1 MRKIISFFIKY
12 PVSVNVFI
20 LAIAVMGYF
29 GMTSLKSSFFPLTD
43 SKIITI
49 QIAYPGASPQ
59 EIEEGVVLQ
68 IEDNLKGLLGI
79 DRVTSISKENT
90 GTITVE
96 TFKGFDIDAILADVK
111 NAVDRVPSFPT
122 GMEPLVV
129 SKKEATRETIGFTI
143 TGNNISLKS
152 LKEISEIVE
161 NDIRAIEGISQ
172 VSINGFPLEE
182 IEIAVNE
189 NSLRAYDLT
198 FQQVAEAV
206 SKENILSTGGNIKT
220 SVEDYLIR
228 ASNRSYYA
236 DELDYLI
243 VKTTLDGKTIRLKDV
258 ATVKDI
264 FKDSPN
270 ASFYNGEIAV
280 DVSISNTN
288 DEDLI
293 SSAENIVAYVGD
305 FNKKYTNVQL
315 LIINDSSTTLTER
328 TQLLAE
334 NAGMGII
341 LVLIF
346 LSIFLNTRLAFWVA
360 FGLPI
365 AFLGMFVFAGFFGVT
380 INVLSLFGMII
391 VIGILVDDGIVV
403 SENIYYHFEMGKTP
417 AQAAI
422 DGTMEV
428 IPSIVSAII
437 TTILAFATFLFLDGR
452 VGEFF
457 GEVSVIVILT
467 LFISLI
473 EALIILPAHIANSKA
488 LVKTEDRKK
497 DKGFIAKIFGGLR
510 KVNEYGDRLMAFM
523 RDKLYAPVLKFSL
536 TYKFLTLSILLS
548 LFILT
553 LASIQGGVIGT
564 TFFPQI
570 ASDRVSIS
578 LKMPEGTN
586 VEITDSIISL
596 IEEKAWI
603 ANDEFTKK
611 QSGNIPIVENII
623 KNLGSGSANASL
635 AVNLLPGDRRDFPTS
650 DVATRIEELVGPIYG
665 VESLTYGDGGNFG
678 GSPVAV
684 SLMGNNIEE
693 LKAAKEELRAS
704 LESNPL
710 LKNITD
716 NDPAGIKEISIEL
729 KPNAYLLGLK
739 TSDVMS
745 QVRAGFFGF
754 QAQRFQRGPDEIKV
768 WVRYD
773 EAYRS
778 SIKNLDNMQ
787 IVTPTGSRVPF
798 GEIASYTIARGDVV
812 INHLNSLREIQ
823 LTADLKSA
831 ESSATDITD
840 DLRSNI
846 VPALQAKYPSVSAL
860 YEGQNRE
867 AGKFLGSAKSVLP
880 VILLLIYV
888 TIAFTFRS
896 YSQPLLLL
904 LLVPFSL
911 IGVGWGHYFHGLK
924 INVLSF
930 LGIIALIGIMVND
943 GLVLISKF
951 NLNLKRGMKFEASIY
966 EAGKSRFRAIFL
978 TTITTAAGLA
988 PLIFETSRQAQFLI
1002 PMAVS
1007 IAYGI
1012 IIATFLTLIVLP
1024 VFISITNSIKV
1035 FGKWLISGSD
1045 VSFEEVERAVIELKS
1060 EQESEQEA

>member
-1 MRKIISFFIKY
+1 MRKLISFFIKY
-12 PVSVNVFI
+12 PVSVNVMIIAFAI
-20 LAIAVMGYF
+20 LGTI
-29 GMTSLKSSFFPLTD
+29 GMLSLKSSFFPLTE

-49 QIAYPGASPQ
+49 QISYPGASPQ

-68 IEDNLKGLLGI
+68 VEDNLKGLVGI
-79 DRVTSISKENT
+79 DRVTSVSRENS

-96 TFKGFDIDAILADVK
+96 TIKGVDINVILADVK

-129 SKKEATRETIGFTI
+129 SKQENIRETVGFAI
-143 TGNNISLKS
+143 SGKNVSLKT

-172 VSINGFPLEE
+172 VSIKGFPLEE
-182 IEIAVNE
+182 IEIAVDE
-189 NSLRAYDLT
+189 NKLIAYNLS
-198 FQQVAEAV
+198 FQEVAQAV
-206 SKENILSTGGNIKT
+206 AQENILTTGGNIKT
-220 SVEDYLIR
+220 SAEDYLIR

-236 DELDYLI
+236 EELDYII
-243 VKTTLDGKTIRLKDV
+243 VKTTIDGTTIRLKDV
-258 ATVKDI
+258 AVVRDI
-264 FKDSPN
+264 FQDTPN
-270 ASFYNGEIAV
+270 ASFYNGELAV
-280 DVSISNTN
+280 DVSVSNTN

-293 SSAENIVAYVGD
+293 SSAEKINTYIKN
-305 FNKKYTNVQL
+305 FNKRYTNVQL
-315 LIINDSSTTLTER
+315 HTLNDSSTTLTER
-328 TQLLAE
+328 TQLLTE
-334 NAGMGII
+334 NAAMGIF

-365 AFLGMFVFAGFFGVT
+365 SFLGMFVFAGFFGVT

-403 SENIYYHFEMGKTP
+403 SENIYHHFELGKTP
-417 AQAAI
+417 IQAAI

-428 IPSIVSAII
+428 VPAIVSAII
-437 TTILAFATFLFLDGR
+437 TTLLAFSTFLFLEGR

-457 GEVSVIVILT
+457 GEVSIIVILT
-467 LFISLI
+467 LTVSLV
-473 EALIILPAHIANSKA
+473 EALIILPAHIAHSSA
-488 LVKTEDRKK
+488 LVKKENRKES
-497 DKGFIAKIFGGLR
+497 KGIIAKIFGGLR
-510 KVNEYGDRLMAFM
+510 KVNEYGDKLMAYM
-523 RDKLYAPVLKFSL
+523 RDNLYAPVLRFSL
-536 TYKFLTLSILLS
+536 NYKIFSFAVLLSI
-548 LFILT
+548 FILT
-553 LASIQGGVIGT
+553 FASIRGGVIGT

-570 ASDRVSIS
+570 ASDRVTIT

-586 VEITDSIISL
+586 VQITDSIISL

-603 ANDEFTKK
+603 VNEEFTAK
-611 QSGNIPIVENII
+611 QTGEIPVIENII

-635 AVNLLPGDRRDFPTS
+635 KVNLLPGDRRDF
-650 DVATRIEELVGPIYG
+650 ATTEIANRIEELVGPIYG
-665 VESLTYGDGGNFG
+665 VESLNYGDGGNFG

-684 SLMGNNIEE
+684 SLLGSNIKE
-693 LKAAKEELRAS
+693 LKAAKEDLKAV
-704 LESNPL
+704 LKSNPL
-710 LKNITD
+710 LKNVSD
-716 NDPAGIKEISIEL
+716 NDPAGIKEIKVNL

-768 WVRYD
+768 WVRYNED
-773 EAYRS
+773 YRS
-778 SIKNLDNMQ
+778 SIQNLEEMK
-787 IVTPTGSRVPF
+787 IVTATGARVAF
-798 GEIASYTIARGDVV
+798 SEIAEYSIARGDVL

-823 LTADLKSA
+823 LTADLKDTKT
-831 ESSATDITD
+831 SATDINED
-840 DLRSNI
+840 IRLNI
-846 VPALQAKYPSVSAL
+846 VPDLQAKYPSISAL

-867 AGKFLGSAKSVLP
+867 AGKFIGSAKTVLP
-880 VILLLIYV
+880 VIILLIYV

-911 IGVGWGHYFHGLK
+911 IGVAWGHYFHGLK

-943 GLVLISKF
+943 GLVLISKY
-951 NLNLKRGMKFEASIY
+951 NLNLKRGMNFEDSIL

-978 TTITTAAGLA
+978 TSITTAAGLA

-1012 IIATFLTLIVLP
+1012 IIATFLTLLVLP
-1024 VFISITNSIKV
+1024 MFLVSTNMVKV
-1035 FGKWLISGSD
+1035 FFKWLFSGDD
-1045 VSFEEVERAVIELKS
+1045 VSREEVERAVIEMKS
-1060 EQESEQEA
+1060 EKELDV

>member
-1 MRKIISFFIKY
+1 MKKLISFFIKY
-12 PVSVNVFI
+12 PVSVNVMIIAFTI
-20 LAIAVMGYF
+20 LGVIGMG
-29 GMTSLKSSFFPLTD
+29 SLKSSFFPLTE
-43 SKIITI
+43 SKIITV

-68 IEDNLKGLLGI
+68 IEDNLKGLIGI
-79 DRVTSISKENT
+79 DRVTSVSNENA
-90 GTITVE
+90 GVITVE
-96 TFKGFDIDAILADVK
+96 IIKGYDIDVILADVK

-129 SKKEATRETIGFTI
+129 SKQEATRETIGFAI
-143 TGNNISLKS
+143 SGKNISLKT
-152 LKEISEIVE
+152 LKEISENIE
-161 NDIRAIEGISQ
+161 NDIRGIEGISQ
-172 VSINGFPLEE
+172 ITIKGFPLEE

-189 NSLRAYDLT
+189 NSLLAYDLS
-198 FQQVAEAV
+198 FQEIAEAV

-220 SVEDYLIR
+220 SSEDYLIR
-228 ASNRSYYA
+228 ANNRSYYA
-236 DELDYLI
+236 DELDYLV
-243 VKTTLDGKTIRLKDV
+243 VKTTFDGKVIRLKDV
-258 ATVKDI
+258 AVVRDI
-264 FKDSPN
+264 FQDSPN
-270 ASFYNGEIAV
+270 ASFYNGELAV

-288 DEDLI
+288 NEDLI
-293 SSAENIVAYVGD
+293 TSAEKIKAYVQD

-315 LIINDSSTTLTER
+315 HIVNDSSTTLTER

-334 NAGMGII
+334 NAGMGIL

-346 LSIFLNTRLAFWVA
+346 LSLFLNTRLAFWVA
-360 FGLPI
+360 FGLPVS
-365 AFLGMFVFAGFFGVT
+365 FLGMFIFAGFFGVT

-403 SENIYYHFEMGKTP
+403 SENIYHHFELGKTP
-417 AQAAI
+417 IQAAI

-428 IPSIVSAII
+428 IPAIVSAII
-437 TTILAFATFLFLDGR
+437 TTLLAFSTFLFLDGR

-467 LFISLI
+467 LTVSLI
-473 EALIILPAHIANSKA
+473 EALIILPAHIAHSQA
-488 LVKTEDRKK
+488 LVKNEDRKEA
-497 DKGFIAKIFGGLR
+497 KGFIAKIFAGLR
-510 KVNEYGDRLMAFM
+510 SVNKFGDKIMHYM
-523 RDKLYAPVLKFSL
+523 RDNLYAPVLVFSL
-536 TYKFLTLSILLS
+536 RYKFFSFTVLLS
-548 LFILT
+548 VFILT
-553 LASIQGGVIGT
+553 FASIRGGVIGT
-564 TFFPQI
+564 TFFPTI
-570 ASDRVSIS
+570 ASDRVSIN

-586 VEITDSIISL
+586 VAITDSIISL
-596 IEEKAWI
+596 VEEKAWLV
-603 ANDEFTKK
+603 NKEFTEK
-611 QSGNIPIVENII
+611 QEGNLPIVENVI
-623 KNLGSGSANASL
+623 KTLGSGSANASL
-635 AVNLLPGDRRDFPTS
+635 KINLLPGDRRDFPTS
-650 DVATRIEELVGPIYG
+650 DIANRIEELVGPVYG

-684 SLMGNNIEE
+684 SLQGGNISE
-693 LKAAKEELRAS
+693 LKAAKEELKAI
-704 LESNPL
+704 LIANPL
-710 LKNITD
+710 LKNVAD
-716 NDPAGIKEISIEL
+716 NDPDGIKEINISL
-729 KPNAYLLGLK
+729 KPSAYLLGLK
-739 TSDVMS
+739 TNDVMS
-745 QVRAGFFGF
+745 QVRSGFFGF

-778 SIKNLDNMQ
+778 SIQNLEDMK
-787 IVTPTGSRVPF
+787 ISTPSGTKVSFR
-798 GEIASYTIARGDVV
+798 EIADYSISRGDVA

-823 LTADLKSA
+823 ITADLKS
-831 ESSATDITD
+831 SKTSATDITEV
-840 DLRSNI
+840 LRSET
-846 VPALQAKYPSVSAL
+846 VPALQAKYPSISAL

-867 AGKFLGSAKSVLP
+867 AGKFISSAKTALP
-880 VILLLIYV
+880 VIVLLIYV

-896 YSQPLLLL
+896 YSQPMLLL

-943 GLVLISKF
+943 GLVLISKY
-951 NLNLKRGMKFEASIY
+951 NINLKRGMNFTDAIL

-1012 IIATFLTLIVLP
+1012 IVATVLTLIILP
-1024 VFISITNSIKV
+1024 IFLAATNNVKV
-1035 FGKWLISGSD
+1035 FMKWWTSGED
-1045 VSFEEVERAVIELKS
+1045 VSHEEVERAIIEL
-1060 EQESEQEA
+1060 ESEKESEL

>member
-467 LFISLI
+467 LSISLI

>member
-1 MRKIISFFIKY
+1 MKKIISFFIKY

-20 LAIAVMGYF
+20 ITIAVLGFF
-29 GMTSLKSSFFPLTD
+29 GMGSLKSSFFPLSE
-43 SKIITI
+43 SKIITV

-79 DRVTSISKENT
+79 DRVTSVSKENV

-96 TFKGFDIDAILADVK
+96 TFKGYDIDVILTDVK

-129 SKKEATRETIGFTI
+129 AKQEATRETIGFTI
-143 TGNNISLKS
+143 SGENVSLKT
-152 LKEISEIVE
+152 LKDISEIVE

-172 VSINGFPLEE
+172 ISIKGFPLEE
-182 IEIAVNE
+182 IEIAVNK
-189 NSLRAYDLT
+189 NNLRAYDLT
-198 FQQVAEAV
+198 FQQVAQAV
-206 SKENILSTGGNIKT
+206 SQENILTTGGNIKT
-220 SVEDYLIR
+220 TVEDYLIR

-243 VKTTLDGKTIRLKDV
+243 VKTNLDGKTIRLKDV
-258 ATVKDI
+258 AVVRDI
-264 FKDSPN
+264 FQDSPN
-270 ASFYNGEIAV
+270 ASYYNGEIAV

-293 SSAENIVAYVGD
+293 SSAEKIKAYIKD
-305 FNKKYTNVQL
+305 FNKKYTNIQL
-315 LIINDSSTTLTER
+315 VIINDSSTTLTER
-328 TQLLAE
+328 TTLLTQ
-334 NAGMGII
+334 NAAMGIF
-341 LVLIF
+341 LVLVF

-365 AFLGMFVFAGFFGVT
+365 SFLGMFVFAGFFGIT

-403 SENIYYHFEMGKTP
+403 SENIFYHFEMGKTP
-417 AQAAI
+417 IRAAI

-437 TTILAFATFLFLDGR
+437 TTLLAFSTFLFLDGR
-452 VGEFF
+452 IGEYF

-467 LFISLI
+467 LTISLI
-473 EALIILPAHIANSKA
+473 EALIILPAHIAHSKA
-488 LVKTEDRKK
+488 LIKAEDRKEA
-497 DKGFIAKIFGGLR
+497 KGIIAKLFSGLR
-510 KVNEYGDRLMAFM
+510 KINEFGDRLMSFM
-523 RDKLYAPVLKFSL
+523 RDKLYAPVLRFSL
-536 TYKFLTLSILLS
+536 SYKFLTLSILFCV
-548 LFILT
+548 FILT
-553 LASIQGGVIGT
+553 FASIKGGVIGT

-603 ANDEFTKK
+603 VNEEFTKK
-611 QSGNIPIVENII
+611 QSGNIPIVENVI

-650 DVATRIEELVGPIYG
+650 DIANRIEELVGPIYG
-665 VESLTYGDGGNFG
+665 IESLTYGDGGNFG

-684 SLMGNNIEE
+684 SLLGSNIKE
-693 LKAAKEELRAS
+693 LKAAKEEFKAS

-710 LKNITD
+710 LKNIAD

-739 TSDVMS
+739 TNEVMS
-745 QVRAGFFGF
+745 QVSAGFFGF

-773 EAYRS
+773 EEYRS
-778 SIKNLDNMQ
+778 SIQNLDEMQ

-798 GEIASYTIARGDVV
+798 TEIASYTIARGDVA

-823 LTADLKSA
+823 VTADLKNA
-831 ESSATDITD
+831 KTSATDITD
-840 DLRSNI
+840 DLMLNV
-846 VPALQAKYPSVSAL
+846 VPALQAKYPSISAL

-867 AGKFLGSAKSVLP
+867 AGKFIGSAKNVLP
-880 VILLLIYV
+880 IILLLIYV

-951 NLNLKRGMKFEASIY
+951 NLNLKRGMKFEESIY

-1012 IIATFLTLIVLP
+1012 IAATVLTLIILP

-1035 FGKWLISGSD
+1035 FFKWLFTGED
-1045 VSFEEVERAVIELKS
+1045 VSLEEVERAVIEIQS
-1060 EQESEQEA
+1060 EHDSDQEA